1 MHSSNTLDYYTLD
14 MEVLG
19 LAYVVVGLLAG
30 ASAGWALA
38 RAKSATESNLVEE
51 ELIRTKALLELGE
64 DSEDRVHKRMLD
76 GFKLAAGEA
85 FSDVVEAADKE
96 KESSFKEA
104 TSDLSNSIGEYINAI
119 QEAKEKDIERAA
131 QLGEKVDNVSSL
143 GTTLA
148 QETRELALALR
159 GDSQAQGA
167 WGEVVVENLL
177 QSMGF
182 VEARDYVKQEWDR
195 GKDGEKGKRADF
207 ILKLPENRQVVIDS
221 KVSLTAYT
229 EFVNAVDDATSD
241 SAIKAHCKSIR
252 EHSKK
257 LASKNYEEME
267 GYNTPD
273 FVLMVVPLEG
283 AFIDA
288 MRSDPSL
295 YQDLLANRRVKV
307 VSGSTLML
315 TLMLIQEL
323 WKREKQSKNQE
334 RLVERAGK
342 LHDKVVLF
350 LESFSTV
357 GFELGQASDAYE
369 RAMEQ
374 LSSGSGNVIRQ
385 TEMLKELGAKTKKD
399 LREKSG
405 LRSLAERAEEEE
417 SLPEATSEEH
427 DRMGETPIQ

>member
-1 MHSSNTLDYYTLD
+1 

-19 LAYVVVGLLAG
+19 IAYIALGLLAG
-30 ASAGWALA
+30 ASFGWALA
-38 RAKSATESNLVEE
+38 RTKSTEASNSAEE
-51 ELIRTKALLELGE
+51 ELIRARALLEAGSKAE
-64 DSEDRVHKRMLD
+64 ERVREQMLD

-85 FSDVVEAADKE
+85 FSLAVEAADKQ
-96 KESSFKEA
+96 KESSFKKA
-104 TSDLSNSIGEYINAI
+104 TDDLTNSIGEYISAI
-119 QEAKEKDIERAA
+119 QEAKEKDIQRAA
-131 QLGEKVDNVSSL
+131 KLGEKVDNVSSL

-148 QETRELALALR
+148 HETRELTLALR

-182 VEARDYVKQEWDR
+182 VEDRDYVKQEWDR

-229 EFVNAVDDATSD
+229 EYVNAEDESVSE
-241 SAIKAHCKSIR
+241 SAMKAHCRSIR

-288 MRSDPSL
+288 MRDDPML
-295 YQDLLANRRVKV
+295 FQDLVANRRVKV

-323 WKREKQSKNQE
+323 WKREKQSKNQQKI
-334 RLVERAGK
+334 VERAGK

-350 LESFSTV
+350 LESFSAV
-357 GFELGQASDAYE
+357 GYELGQASDAYE

-374 LSSGSGNVIRQ
+374 LSSGTGNVIRQ

-405 LRSLAERAEEEE
+405 LRSLAERAEEE
-417 SLPEATSEEH
+417 SLPEAASEGH
-427 DRMGETPIQ
+427 DSLGEAPVQ

>member
-1 MHSSNTLDYYTLD
+1 

-19 LAYVVVGLLAG
+19 LAYISLGLLAG
-30 ASAGWALA
+30 ASVGWALA
-38 RAKSATESNLVEE
+38 RTKNATASNSVEE
-51 ELIRTKALLELGE
+51 ELIRAKALLEE
-64 DSEDRVHKRMLD
+64 ASKSEERVREQMLD

-85 FSDVVEAADKE
+85 FSLAVETAEKQ
-96 KESSFKEA
+96 KESSFKKA
-104 TSDLSNSIGEYINAI
+104 TDDLTKSIGGYISAI
-119 QEAKEKDIERAA
+119 QEAKEKDIQRSAK
-131 QLGEKVDNVSSL
+131 LGEKVDNVSSL
-143 GTTLA
+143 GTALA
-148 QETRELALALR
+148 HETRELTLALR

-182 VEARDYVKQEWDR
+182 VEGRGYVKQEWDR

-229 EFVNAVDDATSD
+229 EYVNAENESVSE
-241 SAIKAHCKSIR
+241 SAMKAHCRSIR
-252 EHSKK
+252 DHSKK

-288 MRSDPSL
+288 MRSDQL
-295 YQDLLANRRVKV
+295 LFQDLVANRRVKV

-323 WKREKQSKNQE
+323 WKREKQSKNQQKI
-334 RLVERAGK
+334 VERAGK

-350 LESFSTV
+350 LESFSAV
-357 GFELGQASDAYE
+357 GYELGQASDAYE

-374 LSSGSGNVIRQ
+374 LSSGTGNVIRQ

-405 LRSLAERAEEEE
+405 LRSLAERSEEE
-417 SLPEATSEEH
+417 SLPEAASEDH
-427 DRMGETPIQ
+427 DSLGEAPIQ

>member
-1 MHSSNTLDYYTLD
+1 
-14 MEVLG
+14 MEAMG
-19 LAYVVVGLLAG
+19 LAYVALGMLAG
-30 ASAGWALA
+30 ASLGWALA
-38 RAKSATESNLVEE
+38 RSRTMSEANSVEE
-51 ELIRTKALLELGE
+51 ELIRAKALLEVGSK
-64 DSEDRVHKRMLD
+64 SEEKTHQQMLD
-76 GFKLAAGEA
+76 GFRIAAGEA
-85 FSDVVEAADKE
+85 FSKAVETADKQ
-96 KESSFKEA
+96 KESSFKKA
-104 TSDLSNSIGEYINAI
+104 TEDLRQDLGGYIEAI
-119 QEAKEKDIERAA
+119 QDAKEKDIARVAT
-131 QLGEKVDNVSSL
+131 LGAKVDNVSAL
-143 GTTLA
+143 GTSLA
-148 QETRELALALR
+148 QETRELTLALR

-182 VEARDYVKQEWDR
+182 VEGRDYIKQEWDK
-195 GKDGEKGKRADF
+195 GKNGEKGKRADF

-229 EFVNAVDDATSD
+229 EFVNAEDDATSD
-241 SAIKAHCKSIR
+241 LAMKAHCRSIR

-257 LASKNYEEME
+257 LATKNYEEME

-288 MRSDPSL
+288 MRADQNL
-295 YQDLLANRRVKV
+295 YEDLLVDRRVKV
-307 VSGSTLML
+307 VSGSSLML

-323 WKREKQSKNQE
+323 WKREKQSSNQKE
-334 RLVERAGK
+334 IVERGGR

-350 LESFSTV
+350 LETFTAL
-357 GFELGQASDAYE
+357 GYELGQATDAYE
-369 RAMEQ
+369 KALEQ

-385 TEMLKELGAKTKKD
+385 TEMLKELGSKTKKD

-417 SLPEATSEEH
+417 SLPESSSEDH
-427 DRMGETPIQ
+427 DRLGEAQIQ

>member
-1 MHSSNTLDYYTLD
+1 
-14 MEVLG
+14 MEAMG
-19 LAYVVVGLLAG
+19 LAYVALGMLAG
-30 ASAGWALA
+30 ASLGWALA
-38 RAKSATESNLVEE
+38 RSRTMSEANIVEE
-51 ELIRTKALLELGE
+51 ELIRAKALLEVGSK
-64 DSEDRVHKRMLD
+64 SEVKTHQQMLD
-76 GFKLAAGEA
+76 GFRIAAGEA
-85 FSDVVEAADKE
+85 FSKAVETADKQ
-96 KESSFKEA
+96 KESSFKKA
-104 TSDLSNSIGEYINAI
+104 TEDLRQDLGGYIEAI
-119 QEAKEKDIERAA
+119 QDAKEKDIARAA
-131 QLGEKVDNVSSL
+131 TLGAKVDNVSAL
-143 GTTLA
+143 GTSLA
-148 QETRELALALR
+148 QETRELTLALR

-182 VEARDYVKQEWDR
+182 VEGRDYIKQEWDK
-195 GKDGEKGKRADF
+195 GKNGEKGKRADF

-229 EFVNAVDDATSD
+229 EFVNAEDDATSD
-241 SAIKAHCKSIR
+241 LAMKAHCRSIR

-257 LASKNYEEME
+257 LATKNYEDME

-288 MRSDPSL
+288 MRADQNL
-295 YQDLLANRRVKV
+295 YEDLLVDRRVKV
-307 VSGSTLML
+307 VSGSSLML

-323 WKREKQSKNQE
+323 WKREKQSSNQKE
-334 RLVERAGK
+334 IVERGGR

-350 LESFSTV
+350 LETFTAL
-357 GFELGQASDAYE
+357 GYELGQATDAYE
-369 RAMEQ
+369 KALEQ

-385 TEMLKELGAKTKKD
+385 TEMLKELGSKTKKD

-417 SLPEATSEEH
+417 SLPESSSEDH
-427 DRMGETPIQ
+427 DRLGEAQIQ

>member
-1 MHSSNTLDYYTLD
+1 
-14 MEVLG
+14 MEAMG
-19 LAYVVVGLLAG
+19 LAYVALGMLAG
-30 ASAGWALA
+30 ASLGWALA
-38 RAKSATESNLVEE
+38 RSSTMSKANSVEE
-51 ELIRTKALLELGE
+51 ELIRAKALLEVGRK
-64 DSEDRVHKRMLD
+64 SEEKTHQQMLD
-76 GFKLAAGEA
+76 GFRIAAGEA
-85 FSDVVEAADKE
+85 FSKAVETADKQ
-96 KESSFKEA
+96 KESSFKRA
-104 TSDLSNSIGEYINAI
+104 TEDLRQDLGGYIEAI
-119 QEAKEKDIERAA
+119 QDAKEKDIARVAT
-131 QLGEKVDNVSSL
+131 LGAKVDNVSAL
-143 GTTLA
+143 GTSLA
-148 QETRELALALR
+148 QETRELTLALR

-182 VEARDYVKQEWDR
+182 VEGRDYIKQEWDK
-195 GKDGEKGKRADF
+195 GKNGEKGKRADF

-229 EFVNAVDDATSD
+229 EFVNAEDDATSD
-241 SAIKAHCKSIR
+241 SAMKAHCRSIR

-257 LASKNYEEME
+257 LATKNYEDME

-288 MRSDPSL
+288 MRADQNL
-295 YQDLLANRRVKV
+295 YEDLLVDRRVKV
-307 VSGSTLML
+307 VSGSSLML

-323 WKREKQSKNQE
+323 WKREKQTSNQKE
-334 RLVERAGK
+334 IVERGGR

-350 LESFSTV
+350 LETFTAL
-357 GFELGQASDAYE
+357 GYELGQATDAYE
-369 RAMEQ
+369 KALEQ

-385 TEMLKELGAKTKKD
+385 TEMLKELGSKTKKD

-417 SLPEATSEEH
+417 SFPESSSEDH
-427 DRMGETPIQ
+427 DRLGEAQIQ

>member
-1 MHSSNTLDYYTLD
+1 
-14 MEVLG
+14 MEAMG
-19 LAYVVVGLLAG
+19 LAYVALGMLAG
-30 ASAGWALA
+30 ASLGWALA
-38 RAKSATESNLVEE
+38 RSRTKSETNSVEE
-51 ELIRTKALLELGE
+51 ELIRAKALLEVGRK
-64 DSEDRVHKRMLD
+64 SEEKTHQQMLD
-76 GFKLAAGEA
+76 GFRIAAGEA
-85 FSDVVEAADKE
+85 FSKAVETADKQ
-96 KESSFKEA
+96 KESSFKRA
-104 TSDLSNSIGEYINAI
+104 TEDLRQDLGGYIEAI
-119 QEAKEKDIERAA
+119 QDAKEKDIARVAT
-131 QLGEKVDNVSSL
+131 LGAKVDNVSAL
-143 GTTLA
+143 GTSLA
-148 QETRELALALR
+148 QETRELTLALR

-182 VEARDYVKQEWDR
+182 VEGRDYIKQEWNK
-195 GKDGEKGKRADF
+195 GKNGEKGKRADF

-229 EFVNAVDDATSD
+229 EFVNAEDDATSD
-241 SAIKAHCKSIR
+241 SAMKAHCRSIR

-257 LASKNYEEME
+257 LATKNYEDME

-288 MRSDPSL
+288 MRADQNL
-295 YQDLLANRRVKV
+295 YEDLLVDRRVKV
-307 VSGSTLML
+307 VSGSSLML

-323 WKREKQSKNQE
+323 WKREKQTSNQKE
-334 RLVERAGK
+334 IVERGGM

-350 LESFSTV
+350 LETFTTL
-357 GFELGQASDAYE
+357 GYELGQATDAYE
-369 RAMEQ
+369 KALEQ

-385 TEMLKELGAKTKKD
+385 TEMLKELGSKTKKD

-417 SLPEATSEEH
+417 SFPESSSEDH
-427 DRMGETPIQ
+427 DRLGEAQIQ

>member
-1 MHSSNTLDYYTLD
+1 
-14 MEVLG
+14 MEAMG
-19 LAYVVVGLLAG
+19 LAYVALGMLAG
-30 ASAGWALA
+30 ASLGWALA
-38 RAKSATESNLVEE
+38 RSRTMSEANSVEE
-51 ELIRTKALLELGE
+51 ELIRAKALLEVGSK
-64 DSEDRVHKRMLD
+64 SEVKTHQQMLD
-76 GFKLAAGEA
+76 GFRIAAGEA
-85 FSDVVEAADKE
+85 FSKAVETADKQ
-96 KESSFKEA
+96 KESSFKKA
-104 TSDLSNSIGEYINAI
+104 TEDLRQDLGGYIEAI
-119 QEAKEKDIERAA
+119 QDAKEKDIARAA
-131 QLGEKVDNVSSL
+131 TLGAKVDNVSAL
-143 GTTLA
+143 GTSLA
-148 QETRELALALR
+148 QETRELTLALR

-182 VEARDYVKQEWDR
+182 VEGRDYIKQEWDK
-195 GKDGEKGKRADF
+195 GKNGEKGKRADF

-229 EFVNAVDDATSD
+229 EFVNAEDDATSD
-241 SAIKAHCKSIR
+241 LAMKAHCRSIR

-257 LASKNYEEME
+257 LATKNYEDME

-288 MRSDPSL
+288 MRADQNL
-295 YQDLLANRRVKV
+295 YEDLLVDRRVKV
-307 VSGSTLML
+307 VSGSSLML

-323 WKREKQSKNQE
+323 WKREKQSSNQKE
-334 RLVERAGK
+334 IVERGGR

-350 LESFSTV
+350 LETFTAL
-357 GFELGQASDAYE
+357 GYELGQATDAYE
-369 RAMEQ
+369 KALEQ

-385 TEMLKELGAKTKKD
+385 TEMLKELGSKTKKD

-417 SLPEATSEEH
+417 SLPESSSEDH
-427 DRMGETPIQ
+427 DRLGEAQIQ

>member
-1 MHSSNTLDYYTLD
+1 

-19 LAYVVVGLLAG
+19 LAYVVLGLLVG
-30 ASAGWALA
+30 VSFGWALA
-38 RAKSATESNLVEE
+38 RTKSASESSIAEE
-51 ELIRTKALLELGE
+51 ELIRARALLEEGSKSQE
-64 DSEDRVHKRMLD
+64 KVREQMLD

-85 FSDVVEAADKE
+85 FSLAVETADKQ
-96 KESSFKEA
+96 KESSFKKA
-104 TSDLSNSIGEYINAI
+104 TDDLTNSIGEYITAI
-119 QEAKEKDIERAA
+119 QDAKEKDIQRTAK
-131 QLGEKVDNVSSL
+131 LGEKVDNVSSL

-148 QETRELALALR
+148 HETRELTLALR

-182 VEARDYVKQEWDR
+182 VKDRDYVKQEWDR
-195 GKDGEKGKRADF
+195 GKGGERGKRADF
-207 ILKLPENRQVVIDS
+207 ILKLPENRQIVIDS

-229 EFVNAVDDATSD
+229 EYVNAEDESVSD
-241 SAIKAHCKSIR
+241 SAMKAHCRSIR

-288 MRSDPSL
+288 MRGDPL
-295 YQDLLANRRVKV
+295 LFQDLVANRRVKV

-323 WKREKQSKNQE
+323 WKRENQSKNQQKI
-334 RLVERAGK
+334 VERAGK

-350 LESFSTV
+350 LESFSAV
-357 GFELGQASDAYE
+357 GYELGQASDAYE

-374 LSSGSGNVIRQ
+374 LSSGTGNVIRQ
-385 TEMLKELGAKTKKD
+385 TEILKELGAKTKKD

-405 LRSLAERAEEEE
+405 LRSLAERAEDEEE
-417 SLPEATSEEH
+417 SLPETASEDH
-427 DRMGETPIQ
+427 DSLGEAPVQ

>member
-1 MHSSNTLDYYTLD
+1 
-14 MEVLG
+14 MEAMG
-19 LAYVVVGLLAG
+19 LAYVALGMLAG
-30 ASAGWALA
+30 ASLGWALA
-38 RAKSATESNLVEE
+38 RSRTMSEANIVEE
-51 ELIRTKALLELGE
+51 ELIRAKALLEVGSK
-64 DSEDRVHKRMLD
+64 SEVKTHQQMLD
-76 GFKLAAGEA
+76 GFRIAAGEA
-85 FSDVVEAADKE
+85 FSKAVETADKQ
-96 KESSFKEA
+96 KESSFKKA
-104 TSDLSNSIGEYINAI
+104 TEDLRQDLGGYIEAI
-119 QEAKEKDIERAA
+119 QDAKEKDIARAA
-131 QLGEKVDNVSSL
+131 TLGAKVDNVSAL
-143 GTTLA
+143 GTSLA
-148 QETRELALALR
+148 QETRELTLALR

-182 VEARDYVKQEWDR
+182 VEGRDYIKQEWDK
-195 GKDGEKGKRADF
+195 GKNGEKGKRADF

-229 EFVNAVDDATSD
+229 EFVNAEDDATSD
-241 SAIKAHCKSIR
+241 LAMKAHCRSIR

-257 LASKNYEEME
+257 LATKNYEDME

-288 MRSDPSL
+288 MRADQNL
-295 YQDLLANRRVKV
+295 YEDLLVDRRVKV
-307 VSGSTLML
+307 VSGSSLML

-323 WKREKQSKNQE
+323 WKREKQSSNQKE
-334 RLVERAGK
+334 IVERGGR

-350 LESFSTV
+350 LETFTAL
-357 GFELGQASDAYE
+357 GYELGQATDAYE
-369 RAMEQ
+369 KALEQ

-385 TEMLKELGAKTKKD
+385 TEMLKELGSKTKKD

-417 SLPEATSEEH
+417 SFPESSSEDH
-427 DRMGETPIQ
+427 DRLGEAQIQ

>member
-1 MHSSNTLDYYTLD
+1 
-14 MEVLG
+14 MEAVG
-19 LAYVVVGLLAG
+19 LAYVALGMLAG
-30 ASAGWALA
+30 ASLGWALA
-38 RAKSATESNLVEE
+38 RSRTMSEASSVEE
-51 ELIRTKALLELGE
+51 ELIRAKALLEVGSK
-64 DSEDRVHKRMLD
+64 SEVKTHQQMLD
-76 GFKLAAGEA
+76 GFRIAAGEA
-85 FSDVVEAADKE
+85 FSKAIETADKQ
-96 KESSFKEA
+96 KESSFKKA
-104 TSDLSNSIGEYINAI
+104 TEDLRQDLGGYIEAI
-119 QEAKEKDIERAA
+119 QDAKEKDIARAA
-131 QLGEKVDNVSSL
+131 TLGAKVDNVSAL
-143 GTTLA
+143 GTSLA
-148 QETRELALALR
+148 QETRELTLALR

-182 VEARDYVKQEWDR
+182 VEGRDYIKQEWDK
-195 GKDGEKGKRADF
+195 GKNGEKGKRADF

-229 EFVNAVDDATSD
+229 EFVNAEDDATSD
-241 SAIKAHCKSIR
+241 LAMKAHCRSIR

-257 LASKNYEEME
+257 LATKNYEDME

-288 MRSDPSL
+288 MRADQNL
-295 YQDLLANRRVKV
+295 YEDLLVDRRVKV
-307 VSGSTLML
+307 VSGSSLML

-323 WKREKQSKNQE
+323 WKREKQSSNQKE
-334 RLVERAGK
+334 IVERGGR

-350 LESFSTV
+350 LETFTAL
-357 GFELGQASDAYE
+357 GYELGQATDAYE
-369 RAMEQ
+369 KALEQ

-385 TEMLKELGAKTKKD
+385 TEMLKELGSKSKKD

-417 SLPEATSEEH
+417 SLPESSSEDH
-427 DRMGETPIQ
+427 DRLGETQIQ

>member
-1 MHSSNTLDYYTLD
+1 

-19 LAYVVVGLLAG
+19 LAYVVLGLLVG
-30 ASAGWALA
+30 ASFGWALA
-38 RAKSATESNLVEE
+38 RTKSASESSIAEE
-51 ELIRTKALLELGE
+51 ELIRARALLEEGSKSQE
-64 DSEDRVHKRMLD
+64 KVREQMLD

-85 FSDVVEAADKE
+85 FSLAVETADKQ
-96 KESSFKEA
+96 KESSFKKA
-104 TSDLSNSIGEYINAI
+104 TDDLTNSIGEYITAI
-119 QEAKEKDIERAA
+119 QDAKEKDIQRTAK
-131 QLGEKVDNVSSL
+131 LGEKVDNVSSL

-148 QETRELALALR
+148 HETRELTLALR

-182 VEARDYVKQEWDR
+182 VKDRDYVKQEWDR
-195 GKDGEKGKRADF
+195 GKGGERGKRADF
-207 ILKLPENRQVVIDS
+207 ILKLPENRQIVIDS

-229 EFVNAVDDATSD
+229 EYVNAEDESVSD
-241 SAIKAHCKSIR
+241 SAMKAHCRSIR

-288 MRSDPSL
+288 MRGDPL
-295 YQDLLANRRVKV
+295 LFQDLVANRRVKV

-323 WKREKQSKNQE
+323 WKRENQSNNQQKI
-334 RLVERAGK
+334 VERAGK

-350 LESFSTV
+350 LESFSAV
-357 GFELGQASDAYE
+357 GYELGQASDAYE

-374 LSSGSGNVIRQ
+374 LSSGTGNVIRQ
-385 TEMLKELGAKTKKD
+385 TEILKELGAKTKKD

-405 LRSLAERAEEEE
+405 LRSLAERAEDEEE
-417 SLPEATSEEH
+417 SLPETASEDH
-427 DRMGETPIQ
+427 DSLGEAPVQ

>member
-1 MHSSNTLDYYTLD
+1 
-14 MEVLG
+14 MEAMG
-19 LAYVVVGLLAG
+19 LAYVALGMLAG
-30 ASAGWALA
+30 ASLGWALA
-38 RAKSATESNLVEE
+38 RSRTMSETNSVEE
-51 ELIRTKALLELGE
+51 ELIRAKALLEVGSK
-64 DSEDRVHKRMLD
+64 SEEKTHQQMLD
-76 GFKLAAGEA
+76 GFRIAAGEA
-85 FSDVVEAADKE
+85 FSKAVETADKQ
-96 KESSFKEA
+96 KESSFKKA
-104 TSDLSNSIGEYINAI
+104 TEDLRQDLGGYIEAI
-119 QEAKEKDIERAA
+119 QDAKEKDIARVAT
-131 QLGEKVDNVSSL
+131 LGAKVDNVSAL
-143 GTTLA
+143 GTSLA
-148 QETRELALALR
+148 QETRELTLALR

-182 VEARDYVKQEWDR
+182 VEGRDYIKQEWDK
-195 GKDGEKGKRADF
+195 GKNGEKGKRADF

-229 EFVNAVDDATSD
+229 EFVNAEDDATSD
-241 SAIKAHCKSIR
+241 SAMKAHCRSIR

-257 LASKNYEEME
+257 LATKNYEDME

-288 MRSDPSL
+288 MRADQNL
-295 YQDLLANRRVKV
+295 YEDLLVDRRVKV
-307 VSGSTLML
+307 VSGSSLML

-323 WKREKQSKNQE
+323 WKREKQSSNQKE
-334 RLVERAGK
+334 IVERGGR

-350 LESFSTV
+350 LETFTAL
-357 GFELGQASDAYE
+357 GYELGQATDAYE
-369 RAMEQ
+369 KALEQ

-385 TEMLKELGAKTKKD
+385 TEMLKELGSKSKKD

-417 SLPEATSEEH
+417 SLPESSSEDH
-427 DRMGETPIQ
+427 DRLGEAQIQ

>member
-1 MHSSNTLDYYTLD
+1 
-14 MEVLG
+14 MEVMG
-19 LAYVVVGLLAG
+19 LAYVALGMLAG
-30 ASAGWALA
+30 ASLGWALA
-38 RAKSATESNLVEE
+38 RSRTMSEANSVEE
-51 ELIRTKALLELGE
+51 ELIRAKALLEVGSK
-64 DSEDRVHKRMLD
+64 SEEKTHQQMLD
-76 GFKLAAGEA
+76 GFRIAAGEA
-85 FSDVVEAADKE
+85 FSKAVETADKQ
-96 KESSFKEA
+96 KESSFKKA
-104 TSDLSNSIGEYINAI
+104 TEDLRQDLGGYIEAI
-119 QEAKEKDIERAA
+119 QDAKEKDIARAA
-131 QLGEKVDNVSSL
+131 TLGAKVDNVSAL
-143 GTTLA
+143 GTSLA
-148 QETRELALALR
+148 QETRELTLALR

-182 VEARDYVKQEWDR
+182 VEGRDYIKQEWDK
-195 GKDGEKGKRADF
+195 GKNGEKGKRADF

-229 EFVNAVDDATSD
+229 EFVNAEDDATSD
-241 SAIKAHCKSIR
+241 LAMKAHCRSIR

-257 LASKNYEEME
+257 LATKNYEDME

-288 MRSDPSL
+288 MRADQNL
-295 YQDLLANRRVKV
+295 YEDLLVDRRVKV
-307 VSGSTLML
+307 VSGSSLML

-323 WKREKQSKNQE
+323 WKREKQSSNQKE
-334 RLVERAGK
+334 IVERGGR

-350 LESFSTV
+350 LETFTAL
-357 GFELGQASDAYE
+357 GYELGQATDAYE
-369 RAMEQ
+369 KALEQ

-385 TEMLKELGAKTKKD
+385 TEMLKELGSKTKKD

-417 SLPEATSEEH
+417 SLPESSSEDH
-427 DRMGETPIQ
+427 DRLGEAQIQ

>member
-1 MHSSNTLDYYTLD
+1 

-19 LAYVVVGLLAG
+19 LAYVVLGLLAG
-30 ASAGWALA
+30 ASFGWALA
-38 RAKSATESNLVEE
+38 RTKSAAASSITEE
-51 ELIRTKALLELGE
+51 ELIRARALLEVGSK
-64 DSEDRVHKRMLD
+64 SEEKVREQMLD

-85 FSDVVEAADKE
+85 FSLAVEAADKQ
-96 KESSFKEA
+96 KESSFKKA
-104 TSDLSNSIGEYINAI
+104 TDDLTNSIGEYISAI
-119 QEAKEKDIERAA
+119 QEAKEKDIQRAA
-131 QLGEKVDNVSSL
+131 KLGEKVDNVSSL

-148 QETRELALALR
+148 HETRELALALR

-182 VEARDYVKQEWDR
+182 VKDRDYVKQEWDR
-195 GKDGEKGKRADF
+195 GKGGERGKRADF
-207 ILKLPENRQVVIDS
+207 ILKLPENRQIVIDS

-229 EFVNAVDDATSD
+229 EYVNSEDESVSD
-241 SAIKAHCKSIR
+241 SAMKAHCRSIR

-288 MRSDPSL
+288 MRGDPL
-295 YQDLLANRRVKV
+295 LFQDLVANRRVKV

-323 WKREKQSKNQE
+323 WKRENQSKNQQKI
-334 RLVERAGK
+334 VERAGK

-350 LESFSTV
+350 LESFSAV
-357 GFELGQASDAYE
+357 GYELGQASDAYE

-374 LSSGSGNVIRQ
+374 LSSGTGNVIRQ
-385 TEMLKELGAKTKKD
+385 TEILKELGAKTKKN

-417 SLPEATSEEH
+417 SLPESASEDH
-427 DRMGETPIQ
+427 DSLGEAPVQ

>member
-1 MHSSNTLDYYTLD
+1 
-14 MEVLG
+14 MEAMG
-19 LAYVVVGLLAG
+19 LAYVALGMLAG
-30 ASAGWALA
+30 ASLGWALA
-38 RAKSATESNLVEE
+38 RSRAMSETNSLEE
-51 ELIRTKALLELGE
+51 ELIRAKALLEVGSK
-64 DSEDRVHKRMLD
+64 SEEKTHQQMLD
-76 GFKLAAGEA
+76 GFRIAAGEA
-85 FSDVVEAADKE
+85 FSKAVETADKQ
-96 KESSFKEA
+96 KESSFKKA
-104 TSDLSNSIGEYINAI
+104 TEDLRQDLGGYIEAI
-119 QEAKEKDIERAA
+119 QDAKEKDIARVAT
-131 QLGEKVDNVSSL
+131 LGAKVDNVSAL
-143 GTTLA
+143 GTSLA

-182 VEARDYVKQEWDR
+182 VEGRDYVKQEWDK
-195 GKDGEKGKRADF
+195 GKNGEKGKRADF

-229 EFVNAVDDATSD
+229 EFVNAEDDATSD
-241 SAIKAHCKSIR
+241 SAMKAHCRSIR

-257 LASKNYEEME
+257 LATKNYEDME

-288 MRSDPSL
+288 MRADQNL
-295 YQDLLANRRVKV
+295 YEDLLVDRRVKV
-307 VSGSTLML
+307 VSGSSLML

-323 WKREKQSKNQE
+323 WKREKQTSNQKE
-334 RLVERAGK
+334 IVERGGR

-350 LESFSTV
+350 LETFTAL
-357 GFELGQASDAYE
+357 GYELGQATDAYE
-369 RAMEQ
+369 KALEQ

-385 TEMLKELGAKTKKD
+385 TEMLKELGSKTKKD

-417 SLPEATSEEH
+417 SFPESSSEDH
-427 DRMGETPIQ
+427 DRLGEAQIQ

>member
-1 MHSSNTLDYYTLD
+1 
-14 MEVLG
+14 MEAMG
-19 LAYVVVGLLAG
+19 LAYVALGMLAG
-30 ASAGWALA
+30 ASLGWALA
-38 RAKSATESNLVEE
+38 RSRAMSETNSVEE
-51 ELIRTKALLELGE
+51 ELIRAKALLEVGSK
-64 DSEDRVHKRMLD
+64 SEEKTHQQMLD
-76 GFKLAAGEA
+76 GFRIAAGEA
-85 FSDVVEAADKE
+85 FSKAVETADKQ
-96 KESSFKEA
+96 KESSFKRA
-104 TSDLSNSIGEYINAI
+104 TEDLRQDLGGYIEAI
-119 QEAKEKDIERAA
+119 QDAKEKDIARVAT
-131 QLGEKVDNVSSL
+131 LGAKVDNVSAL
-143 GTTLA
+143 GTSLA
-148 QETRELALALR
+148 QETRELTLALR

-182 VEARDYVKQEWDR
+182 VEGRDYIKQEWDK
-195 GKDGEKGKRADF
+195 GKNGEKGKRADF

-229 EFVNAVDDATSD
+229 EFVNAEDDATSD
-241 SAIKAHCKSIR
+241 SAMKAHCRSIR

-257 LASKNYEEME
+257 LASKNYEDME

-288 MRSDPSL
+288 MRADQSL
-295 YQDLLANRRVKV
+295 YEDLLVDRRVKV
-307 VSGSTLML
+307 VSGSSLML

-323 WKREKQSKNQE
+323 WKREKQTSNQKE
-334 RLVERAGK
+334 IVERGGR

-350 LESFSTV
+350 LETFTAL
-357 GFELGQASDAYE
+357 GYELGQATDAYE
-369 RAMEQ
+369 KALEQ

-385 TEMLKELGAKTKKD
+385 TEMLKELGSKTKKD

-417 SLPEATSEEH
+417 SFPESSSEDH
-427 DRMGETPIQ
+427 DRLGEAQIQ

>member
-1 MHSSNTLDYYTLD
+1 
-14 MEVLG
+14 MEAMG
-19 LAYVVVGLLAG
+19 LAYVALGMLAG
-30 ASAGWALA
+30 ASLGWALA
-38 RAKSATESNLVEE
+38 RSRAMSETNSVEE
-51 ELIRTKALLELGE
+51 ELIRAKALLEVGSK
-64 DSEDRVHKRMLD
+64 SEEKTHQQMLD
-76 GFKLAAGEA
+76 GFRIAAGEA
-85 FSDVVEAADKE
+85 FSKAVETADKQ
-96 KESSFKEA
+96 KESSFKKA
-104 TSDLSNSIGEYINAI
+104 TEDLRQDLGGYIEAI
-119 QEAKEKDIERAA
+119 QDAKEKDIARVAT
-131 QLGEKVDNVSSL
+131 LGAKVDNVSAL
-143 GTTLA
+143 GTSLA

-182 VEARDYVKQEWDR
+182 VEGRDYVKQEWDK
-195 GKDGEKGKRADF
+195 GKNGEKGKRADF

-229 EFVNAVDDATSD
+229 EFVNAEDDATSD
-241 SAIKAHCKSIR
+241 SAMKAHCRSIR

-257 LASKNYEEME
+257 LASKNYEDME

-288 MRSDPSL
+288 MRADQNL
-295 YQDLLANRRVKV
+295 YEDLLIDRRVKV
-307 VSGSTLML
+307 VSGSSLML

-323 WKREKQSKNQE
+323 WKREKQTSNQKE
-334 RLVERAGK
+334 IVERGGR

-350 LESFSTV
+350 LETFTAL
-357 GFELGQASDAYE
+357 GYELGQATDAYE
-369 RAMEQ
+369 KALEQ

-385 TEMLKELGAKTKKD
+385 TEMLKELGSKTKKD

-417 SLPEATSEEH
+417 SFPESSSEDH
-427 DRMGETPIQ
+427 DRLGEAQIQ

>member
-1 MHSSNTLDYYTLD
+1 M
-14 MEVLG
+14 G
-19 LAYVVVGLLAG
+19 LAYVALGMLAG
-30 ASAGWALA
+30 ASLGWALA
-38 RAKSATESNLVEE
+38 RSRTMSEANSVEE
-51 ELIRTKALLELGE
+51 ELIRAKALLEVGSK
-64 DSEDRVHKRMLD
+64 SEEKTHQQMLD
-76 GFKLAAGEA
+76 GFRIAAGEA
-85 FSDVVEAADKE
+85 FSKAVETADKQ
-96 KESSFKEA
+96 KESSFKRA
-104 TSDLSNSIGEYINAI
+104 TEDLRQDLGGYIEAI
-119 QEAKEKDIERAA
+119 QDAKEKDIARVAT
-131 QLGEKVDNVSSL
+131 LGAKVDNVSAL
-143 GTTLA
+143 GTSLA
-148 QETRELALALR
+148 QETRELTLALR

-182 VEARDYVKQEWDR
+182 VEGRDYIKQEWDK
-195 GKDGEKGKRADF
+195 GKNGEKGKRADF

-229 EFVNAVDDATSD
+229 EFVNAEDDATSD
-241 SAIKAHCKSIR
+241 LAMKAHCRSIR

-257 LASKNYEEME
+257 LATKNYEDME

-288 MRSDPSL
+288 MRADQSL
-295 YQDLLANRRVKV
+295 YEDLLVDRRVKV
-307 VSGSTLML
+307 VSGSSLML

-323 WKREKQSKNQE
+323 WKREKQTSNQKE
-334 RLVERAGK
+334 IVERGGR

-350 LESFSTV
+350 LETFTAL
-357 GFELGQASDAYE
+357 GYELGQATDAYE
-369 RAMEQ
+369 KALEQ

-385 TEMLKELGAKTKKD
+385 TEMLKELGSKTKKD

-417 SLPEATSEEH
+417 SFPESSSEDH
-427 DRMGETPIQ
+427 DRLGEAQIQ

>member
-1 MHSSNTLDYYTLD
+1 
-14 MEVLG
+14 MEAMG
-19 LAYVVVGLLAG
+19 LAYVALGMLAG
-30 ASAGWALA
+30 ASLGWALA
-38 RAKSATESNLVEE
+38 RSRTKSETNSVEE
-51 ELIRTKALLELGE
+51 ELIRAKALLEVGRK
-64 DSEDRVHKRMLD
+64 SEDKTHQQMLD
-76 GFKLAAGEA
+76 GFRIAAGEA
-85 FSDVVEAADKE
+85 FSKAVETADKQ
-96 KESSFKEA
+96 KESSFKRA
-104 TSDLSNSIGEYINAI
+104 TEDLRQDLGGYIEAI
-119 QEAKEKDIERAA
+119 QDAKEKDIARVAT
-131 QLGEKVDNVSSL
+131 LGAKVDNVSAL
-143 GTTLA
+143 GTSLA
-148 QETRELALALR
+148 QETRELTLALR

-182 VEARDYVKQEWDR
+182 VEGRDYIKQEWDK
-195 GKDGEKGKRADF
+195 GKNGEKGKRADF

-229 EFVNAVDDATSD
+229 EFVNAEDDGTSD
-241 SAIKAHCKSIR
+241 SAMKAHCRSIR

-257 LASKNYEEME
+257 LATKNYEDME

-288 MRSDPSL
+288 MRADQNL
-295 YQDLLANRRVKV
+295 YEDLLVDRRVKV
-307 VSGSTLML
+307 VSGSSLML

-323 WKREKQSKNQE
+323 WKREKQTSNQKE
-334 RLVERAGK
+334 IVERGGR

-350 LESFSTV
+350 LETFTAL
-357 GFELGQASDAYE
+357 GYELGQATDAYE
-369 RAMEQ
+369 KALEQ

-385 TEMLKELGAKTKKD
+385 TEMLKELGSKTKKD

-417 SLPEATSEEH
+417 SFPESSSEDH
-427 DRMGETPIQ
+427 DRLGEAQIQ

>member
-1 MHSSNTLDYYTLD
+1 
-14 MEVLG
+14 MEAMG
-19 LAYVVVGLLAG
+19 LAYVALGMLAG
-30 ASAGWALA
+30 ASLGWALA
-38 RAKSATESNLVEE
+38 RSRTMSEANSVEE
-51 ELIRTKALLELGE
+51 ELIRAKALLEVGSK
-64 DSEDRVHKRMLD
+64 SEEKTHQQMLD
-76 GFKLAAGEA
+76 GFRIAAGEA
-85 FSDVVEAADKE
+85 FSKAVETADKQ
-96 KESSFKEA
+96 KESSFKKA
-104 TSDLSNSIGEYINAI
+104 TEDLRQDLGGYIEAI
-119 QEAKEKDIERAA
+119 QDAKEKDIARAA
-131 QLGEKVDNVSSL
+131 TLGAKVDNVSAL
-143 GTTLA
+143 GTSLA
-148 QETRELALALR
+148 QETRELTLALR

-182 VEARDYVKQEWDR
+182 VEGRDYIKQEWDK
-195 GKDGEKGKRADF
+195 GKNGEKGKRADF

-229 EFVNAVDDATSD
+229 EFVNAEDDATSD
-241 SAIKAHCKSIR
+241 LAMKAHCRSIR

-257 LASKNYEEME
+257 LATKNYEDME

-288 MRSDPSL
+288 MRADQNL
-295 YQDLLANRRVKV
+295 YEDLLLDRRVKV
-307 VSGSTLML
+307 VSGSSLML

-323 WKREKQSKNQE
+323 WKREKQTSNQKE
-334 RLVERAGK
+334 IVERGGR

-350 LESFSTV
+350 LETFTAL
-357 GFELGQASDAYE
+357 GYELGQATDAYE
-369 RAMEQ
+369 KALEQ

-385 TEMLKELGAKTKKD
+385 TEMLKELGSKTKKD

-417 SLPEATSEEH
+417 SLPESSSEDH
-427 DRMGETPIQ
+427 DRLGEAQIQ